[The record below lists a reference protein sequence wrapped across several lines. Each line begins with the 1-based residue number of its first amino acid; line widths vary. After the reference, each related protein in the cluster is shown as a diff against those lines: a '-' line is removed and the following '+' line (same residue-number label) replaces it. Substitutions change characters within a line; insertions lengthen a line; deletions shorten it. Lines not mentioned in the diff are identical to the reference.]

1 MIDERDTGET
11 LAFGGDDEGGSWLD
25 ELATDDKPEAGA
37 QGPAAAAQVS
47 PVAAVSKAPVSVA
60 QAPAPGGTG
69 SPRPGDTVGTRTKR
83 RRRSRTTKRFL
94 VEFLLPISIGIVGWI
109 SIYHLFLPL
118 LPVKGFLRVTMKHPV
133 SEACTMMLFWH
144 VSYMIIRY
152 FIRVRPEFWM
162 LRQNVIPAGVTE
174 VSDKEIQMISE
185 RAIAMEDKGGSIL
198 TRRLLLAVAHLQISR
213 DTAELGDLLRRRAE
227 ADRQRTMVAYL
238 IPKFLVWAMPIFGF
252 IGTVLGIGKAIAG
265 LGAGVGGAGTKIDIT
280 KQLQAVAGDL
290 GTAFNTTLVALAMS
304 FIALLVQTLIQRQ
317 EFQVL
322 ADVEDYLT
330 YRLQS
335 RIRTETQDV
344 RIENLLRDALN
355 GMKDLQQRMGEE
367 QQERASIGM
376 QTMMSAN
383 ESLKDALGSIPELM
397 QQATRSSADLME
409 ATRGKLDEMS
419 KSIRNN
425 LGAGIVEVVEKLEEA
440 VIKQAE
446 MGEETMRTLGSNALQ
461 LGEHL
466 GAGFKTA
473 TADLDKSLADT
484 SAKLGEAVRDGKQIA
499 ELQNTLAENLDQLA
513 RVQNVEQTFGEV
525 RQSLDALMPLLEKLN
540 KPIPL
545 KLTFGGVEI
554 AGAGKN
560 SEKYEL

>member
-1 MIDERDTGET
+1 MTDERDTGET
-11 LAFGGDDEGGSWLD
+11 LAFGDDEDGGSWLD
-25 ELATDDKPEAGA
+25 ELASDNAPKTVAPVPAVAA
-37 QGPAAAAQVS
+37 QVAPPAAPARAPAAAAS
-47 PVAAVSKAPVSVA
+47 ARPA
-60 QAPAPGGTG
+60 QK
-69 SPRPGDTVGTRTKR
+69 PGDTVGTVTRK
-83 RRRSRTTKRFL
+83 RRRSRSTRRFL
-94 VEFLLPISIGIVGWI
+94 VEFLFPVTIGVGGMLALYYLI
-109 SIYHLFLPL
+109 LPL
-118 LPVKGFLRVTMKHPV
+118 FEGSFFYKKMTAHAVCWASTL
-133 SEACTMMLFWH
+133 MLFWH
-144 VSYMIIRY
+144 VSYVLIRY
-152 FIRVRPEFWM
+152 LVRVRPEFWM

-227 ADRQRTMVAYL
+227 ADRQRSMVAYL

-252 IGTVLGIGKAIAG
+252 IGTVLGIGEAIGG
-265 LGAGVGGAGTKIDIT
+265 LGVGVEGAGSAGDIS
-280 KQLQAVAGDL
+280 KQLGSVASSL
-290 GTAFNTTLVALAMS
+290 GVAFDTTLVGLMMS
-304 FIALLVQTLIQRQ
+304 FIALLVQTLVQRQ

-344 RIENLLRDALN
+344 RIENLLREALD
-355 GMKDLQQRMGEE
+355 GMTNLQKRMGEE

-376 QTMMSAN
+376 QSMMTAN
-383 ESLKDALGSIPELM
+383 DSLKEALGSIPEMM
-397 QQATRSSADLME
+397 QQATKASAELMVT
-409 ATRGKLDEMS
+409 TRDKLDDMS

-425 LGAGIVEVVEKLEEA
+425 LSAGIVEVVEKLEEA
-440 VIKQAE
+440 VTRQGEI
-446 MGEETMRTLGSNALQ
+446 GEETMRSLDENAKQ

-484 SAKLGEAVRDGKQIA
+484 SEKLGEAVRDGKQIA

-513 RVQNVEQTFGEV
+513 RVQNVEETFGQV
-525 RQSLDALMPLLEKLN
+525 RDTLNSLMPLIEKLN

-554 AGAGKN
+554 AGASQS

>member
-1 MIDERDTGET
+1 MSDERDTGET
-11 LAFGGDDEGGSWLD
+11 LAFGDDDGGGNWLD
-25 ELATDDKPEAGA
+25 ELATDDKPAA
-37 QGPAAAAQVS
+37 PAAAAQVA
-47 PVAAVSKAPVSVA
+47 PPAAAVAKAPASA
-60 QAPAPGGTG
+60 AKAPAPGA
-69 SPRPGDTVGTRTKR
+69 PRPGDTVGTTTKR
-83 RRRSRTTKRFL
+83 RRRSRATKRFL
-94 VEFLLPISIGIVGWI
+94 IEILLPMLIGAGGMSLVYFLL
-109 SIYHLFLPL
+109 LPL
-118 LPVKGFLRVTMKHPV
+118 VEGSFIYRKMMAHKLCWAST
-133 SEACTMMLFWH
+133 AMLFWH
-144 VSYMIIRY
+144 ISYTVIRY
-152 FIRVRPEFWM
+152 CVRIRPEFWM
-162 LRQNVIPAGVTE
+162 LKQNVIPAGVTE

-185 RAIAMEDKGGSIL
+185 RAIAFEDKGGSIL

-227 ADRQRTMVAYL
+227 ADRQRSMVAYL

-252 IGTVLGIGKAIAG
+252 IGTVLGIGDAIGG
-265 LGAGVGGAGTKIDIT
+265 LGQSVGGTGEAKEMFDMISNVGGS
-280 KQLQAVAGDL
+280 LGVAFD
-290 GTAFNTTLVALAMS
+290 TTLVGLVMS
-304 FIALLVQTLIQRQ
+304 FAALLVQTLVQRQ

-344 RIENLLRDALN
+344 RIENLLREALTD
-355 GMKDLQQRMGEE
+355 MKELQRRMGEE

-376 QTMMSAN
+376 QTMMTAN
-383 ESLKDALGSIPELM
+383 DSLKEALGSIPDLM
-397 QQATRSSADLME
+397 QQATKSSADLME

-440 VIKQAE
+440 VTKQAE
-446 MGEETMRTLGSNALQ
+446 MGEETMRSLDDNAKQ
-461 LGEHL
+461 LGEQL
-466 GAGFKTA
+466 GAGFSAA

-484 SAKLGEAVRDGKQIA
+484 SEKLGEAVRDGKQIA

-513 RVQNVEQTFGEV
+513 RVQKVEQTFGEV
-525 RQSLDALMPLLEKLN
+525 RKSLDTLVPLLDKLN

-554 AGAGKN
+554 AGASQS
-560 SEKYEL
+560 SEKYDL

>member
-1 MIDERDTGET
+1 MSDERDTGET
-11 LAFGGDDEGGSWLD
+11 LAFGDDDGGGNWLD
-25 ELATDDKPEAGA
+25 ELASDDKPAA
-37 QGPAAAAQVS
+37 PAAAAQVA
-47 PVAAVSKAPVSVA
+47 PAAVAPKAPPPPTK
-60 QAPAPGGTG
+60 APAQPPPGG
-69 SPRPGDTVGTRTKR
+69 PRPGDTVGTVTKR
-83 RRRSRTTKRFL
+83 RRRSRATKRFL
-94 VEFLLPISIGIVGWI
+94 LEFMLPIFIGVVGWVMV
-109 SIYHLFLPL
+109 YHLLLPL
-118 LPVKGFLRVTMKHPV
+118 LPAEGFLRATMKHPV

-144 VSYMIIRY
+144 LSYMIIRY
-152 FIRVRPEFWM
+152 FARVRPEYWM

-198 TRRLLLAVAHLQISR
+198 TRRLLLAAAHLQISR
-213 DTAELGDLLRRRAE
+213 DTAELGDLLRRRAD
-227 ADRQRTMVAYL
+227 ADRQRSIVAYL

-252 IGTVLGIGKAIAG
+252 IGTVLGIGDAIKG
-265 LGAGVGGAGTKIDIT
+265 LGVGVSGGGTTSSGDIT
-280 KQLQAVAGDL
+280 AQLGSVASSL

-304 FIALLVQTLIQRQ
+304 FVALLIQTLVQRQ
-317 EFQVL
+317 EAQVL

-344 RIENLLRDALN
+344 RIENLLREALTD
-355 GMKDLQQRMGEE
+355 MKELQRRMGEE

-383 ESLKDALGSIPELM
+383 DSLKDALGSIPDLM
-397 QQATRSSADLME
+397 QQATKSSADLME

-440 VIKQAE
+440 VQKQSE
-446 MGEETMRTLGSNALQ
+446 MGEETMRSLDENAKQ
-461 LGEHL
+461 LGEQL
-466 GAGFKTA
+466 GAGFSAA
-473 TADLDKSLADT
+473 TADLDKSLAET
-484 SAKLGEAVRDGKQIA
+484 SEKLGEAVRDGKQIA
-499 ELQNTLAENLDQLA
+499 ELQNTLSENLDQLA
-513 RVQNVEQTFGEV
+513 RVHKVEQTFGEV
-525 RQSLDALMPLLEKLN
+525 RQSLDSLMPLLEKLN

-554 AGAGKN
+554 AGAGQN
-560 SEKYEL
+560 SEKLEL

>member
-1 MIDERDTGET
+1 MSDERDTGET
-11 LAFGGDDEGGSWLD
+11 LAFGGDEDGGSWLD
-25 ELATDDKPEAGA
+25 ELASDDKPKAV
-37 QGPAAAAQVS
+37 PATQAPAVAAQV
-47 PVAAVSKAPVSVA
+47 AAS
-60 QAPAPGGTG
+60 QAPGTPAKG
-69 SPRPGDTVGTRTKR
+69 APRPGETVGTTTRR
-83 RRRSRTTKRFL
+83 RRRSRATKRFFI
-94 VEFLLPISIGIVGWI
+94 EFLLPVLIGLGGMLIVYELI
-109 SIYHLFLPL
+109 LPL
-118 LPVKGFLRVTMKHPV
+118 VEGSFFYEKMTAHAVCWGVT
-133 SEACTMMLFWH
+133 AMLFWH
-144 VSYMIIRY
+144 TSYTLIRY
-152 FIRVRPEFWM
+152 FVRIRPEFWM

-227 ADRQRTMVAYL
+227 ADRQRSMVAYL
-238 IPKFLVWAMPIFGF
+238 VPKFLVWAMPIFGF
-252 IGTVLGIGKAIAG
+252 IGTVLGIG
-265 LGAGVGGAGTKIDIT
+265 GAVGGLTGTIARDT
-280 KQLQAVAGDL
+280 EGLSRALGEVAKHL
-290 GTAFNTTLVALAMS
+290 GVAFDTTLVGLGMS

-344 RIENLLRDALN
+344 RIENLLREALTD
-355 GMKDLQQRMGEE
+355 MKDLQARMGEE

-376 QTMMSAN
+376 QTMMTAN
-383 ESLKDALGSIPELM
+383 DSLKEALGSIPDLM
-397 QQATRSSADLME
+397 QQATKSSADLME
-409 ATRGKLDEMS
+409 TTRGKLDEMS

-440 VIKQAE
+440 VTKQAE
-446 MGEETMRTLGSNALQ
+446 MGEETMRTLDTNAQQ

-466 GAGFKTA
+466 GAGFKAA

-484 SAKLGEAVRDGKQIA
+484 SEKLGEAVRDGKQIT

-513 RVQNVEQTFGEV
+513 RVQKVEQTFGQV
-525 RQSLDALMPLLEKLN
+525 RESLDSLLPLLEKLN

-554 AGAGKN
+554 AGAGQN

>member
-1 MIDERDTGET
+1 MSDERDTGET

-25 ELATDDKPEAGA
+25 ELATDDKPQA
-37 QGPAAAAQVS
+37 PAAAAQVG
-47 PVAAVSKAPVSVA
+47 PAAAVAKAPVSVA
-60 QAPAPGGTG
+60 KAPAPSGKGA
-69 SPRPGDTVGTRTKR
+69 PRPGDTVGTTTRR
-83 RRRSRTTKRFL
+83 RRRSRATRRFL
-94 VEFLLPISIGIVGWI
+94 IEFLLPMLIGICGMLIV
-109 SIYHLFLPL
+109 YELFLPL
-118 LPVKGFLRVTMKHPV
+118 IEGSFVYKK
-133 SEACTMMLFWH
+133 MMAHAVCWASTAMLLWH
-144 VSYMIIRY
+144 VSYTLIRY
-152 FIRVRPEFWM
+152 VVRIRPEFWM

-185 RAIAMEDKGGSIL
+185 RAIAMEDRGGSIL

-252 IGTVLGIGKAIAG
+252 IGTVLGIGEAISG
-265 LGAGVGGAGTKIDIT
+265 LGKGLGGADATS
-280 KQLQAVAGDL
+280 QLTDQIGNVAGSL
-290 GTAFNTTLVALAMS
+290 GVAFDTTLVGLLMS
-304 FIALLVQTLIQRQ
+304 FAALLVQTLIQRQ

-383 ESLKDALGSIPELM
+383 DSLKDALGSIPELM

-446 MGEETMRTLGSNALQ
+446 MGEETMRTLDTNALQ

-499 ELQNTLAENLDQLA
+499 ELQNTLTENLDQLA
-513 RVQNVEQTFGEV
+513 RVQNVEQTFGQV
-525 RQSLDALMPLLEKLN
+525 RESLDSLMPLLEKLN

-554 AGAGKN
+554 AGASQS